1 MKNKKLIIISISA
14 VALILT
20 SLASYKL
27 FNDSGS
33 KNSAGND
40 PRKTTVADFKG
51 GKVTLRDV
59 QLELD
64 KLILKNE
71 KLRGLTFGNLTS
83 DQKESVIKEIVLKKT
98 AFKEAKKRNLDKD
111 KNYKEALNLFET
123 ELLKKQLYA
132 DISKQASQLEN
143 VKKNYDELAK
153 DLESKQDIKLSY
165 IAVKTENEANT
176 IAKILAK
183 YPNSFARQAKLKSID
198 KEIAKKGGD
207 LGFVLE
213 DILPEQISKTAKT
226 LKKSEVSNPISL
238 GDNKWVIIKLEDSR
252 PAQIA
257 KFEDV
262 KENLAR
268 NLSAKALQDF
278 ISKSI
283 TDAKITIVVK

>member
-123 ELLKKQLYA
+123 ELLKQQLYA

>member
-123 ELLKKQLYA
+123 ELLKQQLYA

-165 IAVKTENEANT
+165 IAVKTQKEADS
-176 IAKILAK
+176 IYKILVK

-238 GDNKWVIIKLEDSR
+238 GDKWVIIKLEDSR